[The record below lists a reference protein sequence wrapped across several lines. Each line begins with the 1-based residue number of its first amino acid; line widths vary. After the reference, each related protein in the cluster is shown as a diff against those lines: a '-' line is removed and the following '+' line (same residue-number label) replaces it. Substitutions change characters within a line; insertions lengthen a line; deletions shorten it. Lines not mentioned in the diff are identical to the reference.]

1 MDRRFGGQEP
11 ALVEAVALLEAGHP
25 QEALALLEELRQPG
39 RDNAPPE
46 HLLLNS
52 LAGSVRAH
60 AFADCDQGQQALT
73 CLEEALSLIDLE
85 MCLMER
91 MWQAVSTACSGEAG
105 RLPPRPLSGS
115 FQELLQALPPQA
127 IDPVLL
133 CCKAEALYA
142 LHEFEA
148 AQSLFGFA
156 CVLDTW
162 RTERSLPAAYFAHAG
177 MLAAER
183 AGDCGLALSLAAAAV
198 EGITLG
204 SPLAA
209 PLCYNW
215 AALLWELGELDDAT
229 TLYARVLLCDG
240 SSGRACLAHRLSAE
254 KLGVPVLPFART
266 PEVERQRATQAALYD
281 TGRCL
286 DEEEPRI
293 WIPVFAAWHAQ
304 RANRLS

>member
-1 MDRRFGGQEP
+1 
-11 ALVEAVALLEAGHP
+11 V
-25 QEALALLEELRQPG
+25 
-39 RDNAPPE
+39 
-46 HLLLNS
+46 
-52 LAGSVRAH
+52 
-60 AFADCDQGQQALT
+60 
-73 CLEEALSLIDLE
+73 IDF
-85 MCLMER
+85 
-91 MWQAVSTACSGEAG
+91 CS
-105 RLPPRPLSGS
+105 
-115 FQELLQALPPQA
+115 
-127 IDPVLL
+127 DPSYTSVLL

-148 AQSLFGFA
+148 ALSLFGYA
-156 CVLDTW
+156 CVLDAW
-162 RTERSLPAAYFAHAG
+162 RTERSLPAAYVANNG

-183 AGDCGLALSLAAAAV
+183 TGDCTLAHSLATAAV

-229 TLYARVLLCDG
+229 TLYARVLLCDAG
-240 SSGRACLAHRLSAE
+240 NVRACLAHRLSAE
-254 KLGVPVLPFART
+254 KLGVPVLPFACT

-286 DEEEPRI
+286 DNEEPRI
-293 WIPVFAAWHAQ
+293 WIPVFAAWHVQ